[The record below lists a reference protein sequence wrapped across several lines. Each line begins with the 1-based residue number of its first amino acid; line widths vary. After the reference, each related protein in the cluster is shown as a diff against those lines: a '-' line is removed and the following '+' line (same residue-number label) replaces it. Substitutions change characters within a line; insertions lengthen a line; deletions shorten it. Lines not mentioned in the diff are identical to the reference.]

1 MKRGDTVNKILIIE
15 DEPSVLEA
23 ISAYLKKEG
32 YEVYTAERGY
42 KGLEYFKEVSF
53 DLIILDLMLPDI
65 SGEEIC
71 KIIRKES
78 NAYIFMLTAKSSL
91 EERIKGLDLGADEYL
106 VKPFS
111 PREIVARVNALFRRI
126 KDTKDT
132 QNIASFN
139 NGELVIDRDKREVI
153 LQGEEIPFTPN
164 EFDILNLLSTN
175 PGIVLSRE
183 ILIDRVLGSDF
194 EGVDRTIDVHIKN
207 IRKKIESDTKNPQYI
222 VTVFKL
228 GYKFG
233 GGQ

>member
-1 MKRGDTVNKILIIE
+1 MNKILIIE

-23 ISAYLKKEG
+23 ISAYLRKEG
-32 YEVYTAERGY
+32 YELYTAERGY
-42 KGLEYFKEVSF
+42 KGLEYTEDIAF

-71 KIIRKES
+71 KRIRAKS
-78 NAYIFMLTAKSSL
+78 NTYIFMLTAKSSL
-91 EERIKGLDLGADEYL
+91 EERIRGLDLGADEYL

-126 KDTKDT
+126 KDIPENK
-132 QNIASFN
+132 NVVAFN
-139 NGELVIDRDKREVI
+139 GGELVIDHDKREVR
-153 LQGEEIPFTPN
+153 LRGDEVALTPI
-164 EFDILNLLSTN
+164 EFDILTLLSEN

-183 ILIDRVLGSDF
+183 TLIDRVLGPDF

-207 IRKKIESDTKNPQYI
+207 IRKKIELDTKNPSYI
-222 VTVFKL
+222 ITVFKL

>member
-1 MKRGDTVNKILIIE
+1 MNKILIIE

-23 ISAYLKKEG
+23 ISAYLRKEG

-42 KGLEYFKEVSF
+42 KGLEYTENIAF

-71 KIIRKES
+71 KRIRAKS
-78 NAYIFMLTAKSSL
+78 NTYIFMLTAKSSL
-91 EERIKGLDLGADEYL
+91 EERIRGLDLGADEYL

-126 KDTKDT
+126 KDIPENKNVVT
-132 QNIASFN
+132 FN
-139 NGELVIDRDKREVI
+139 GGELVIDNDKREVR
-153 LQGEEIPFTPN
+153 LRGDEIALTPI
-164 EFDILNLLSTN
+164 EFDILTLLSEN

-183 ILIDRVLGSDF
+183 TLIDRVLGPDF

-207 IRKKIESDTKNPQYI
+207 IRKKIELDTKNPSYI
-222 VTVFKL
+222 ITVFKL

>member
-1 MKRGDTVNKILIIE
+1 LNKILIIE

-23 ISAYLKKEG
+23 ISAYLRKEG

-42 KGLEYFKEVSF
+42 KGLEYTEDIAF

-71 KIIRKES
+71 KRIRAKS
-78 NAYIFMLTAKSSL
+78 NTYIFILTAKSSF
-91 EERIKGLDLGADEYL
+91 EERRRGLDLGADEYL

-126 KDTKDT
+126 KDIPENKNVVT
-132 QNIASFN
+132 FN
-139 NGELVIDRDKREVI
+139 GGELVIDNDKREVR
-153 LQGEEIPFTPN
+153 LRGDEIALTPI
-164 EFDILNLLSTN
+164 EFDILTLLSEN

-183 ILIDRVLGSDF
+183 TLIDRVLGPDF

-207 IRKKIESDTKNPQYI
+207 IRKKIELDTKNPSYI
-222 VTVFKL
+222 ITVFKL

>member
-1 MKRGDTVNKILIIE
+1 MNKILIIE

-23 ISAYLKKEG
+23 ISAYLRKEG

-42 KGLEYFKEVSF
+42 KGLEYAETIPF
-53 DLIILDLMLPDI
+53 DLVILDLMLPDI

-71 KIIRKES
+71 KRIRAKS
-78 NAYIFMLTAKSSL
+78 STYIFMLTAKSSL
-91 EERIKGLDLGADEYL
+91 EERIRGLDLGADEYL

-126 KDTKDT
+126 KDIPENK
-132 QNIASFN
+132 NIVSFN
-139 NGELVIDRDKREVI
+139 GGELIIDHDKREVR
-153 LQGEEIPFTPN
+153 LKGSEIALTPI
-164 EFDILNLLSTN
+164 EFDILNILSSN

-183 ILIDRVLGSDF
+183 TLIDRVLGPDF

-207 IRKKIESDTKNPQYI
+207 IRKKIEEDTKNPSYI
-222 VTVFKL
+222 ITVFKL

>member
-1 MKRGDTVNKILIIE
+1 MNKILIIE

-23 ISAYLKKEG
+23 ISAYLRKEG

-42 KGLEYFKEVSF
+42 KGLEYTEDIAF

-71 KIIRKES
+71 KRIRAKS
-78 NAYIFMLTAKSSL
+78 NTYIFMLTAKSSL
-91 EERIKGLDLGADEYL
+91 EERIRGLDLGADEYL

-126 KDTKDT
+126 KDIPENK
-132 QNIASFN
+132 NVVAFN
-139 NGELVIDRDKREVI
+139 GGELVIDHDKREVR
-153 LQGEEIPFTPN
+153 LRGDEVALTPI
-164 EFDILNLLSTN
+164 EFDILTLLSEN

-183 ILIDRVLGSDF
+183 TLIDRVPGPDF

-207 IRKKIESDTKNPQYI
+207 IRKKIELDTKNPSYI
-222 VTVFKL
+222 ITVFKL

>member
-1 MKRGDTVNKILIIE
+1 MNKILIIE

-23 ISAYLKKEG
+23 ISAYLRKEG

-42 KGLEYFKEVSF
+42 KGLEYTEDIAF

-71 KIIRKES
+71 KRIRAKS
-78 NAYIFMLTAKSSL
+78 NTYIFMLTAKSSL
-91 EERIKGLDLGADEYL
+91 EERIRGLDLGADEYL

-126 KDTKDT
+126 KDIPENK
-132 QNIASFN
+132 NVVAFN
-139 NGELVIDRDKREVI
+139 GGELVIDHDKREVR
-153 LQGEEIPFTPN
+153 LRGDEVALTPI
-164 EFDILNLLSTN
+164 EFDILTLLSEN

-183 ILIDRVLGSDF
+183 TLIDRVLGPDF

-207 IRKKIESDTKNPQYI
+207 IRKKIELDTKNPSYI
-222 VTVFKL
+222 ITVFKL

>member
-1 MKRGDTVNKILIIE
+1 MIQINKILIIE

-23 ISAYLKKEG
+23 ISAYLRKEG

-42 KGLEYFKEVSF
+42 KGLEYVSEISF

-71 KIIRKES
+71 KRIRAKS
-78 NAYIFMLTAKSSL
+78 NTYIFMLTAKSSL

-126 KDTKDT
+126 KDVPENK
-132 QNIASFN
+132 NIVSFN
-139 NGELVIDRDKREVI
+139 NGELVIDHDKREVK
-153 LQGEEIPFTPN
+153 LKNVEIGLTPI
-164 EFDILNLLSTN
+164 EFDILTILSAN

-183 ILIDRVLGSDF
+183 TLIDRVLGPDF

-207 IRKKIESDTKNPQYI
+207 IRKKIEDDTKNPSYI
-222 VTVFKL
+222 ITVFKL

>member
-1 MKRGDTVNKILIIE
+1 MNKILIIE

-23 ISAYLKKEG
+23 ISAYLRKEG

-42 KGLEYFKEVSF
+42 KGLEYTEEIAF

-71 KIIRKES
+71 KRIRSKS
-78 NAYIFMLTAKSSL
+78 NTYIFMLTAKSSL
-91 EERIKGLDLGADEYL
+91 EERIRGLDLGADEYL

-126 KDTKDT
+126 KEVPENKNVVT
-132 QNIASFN
+132 FN
-139 NGELVIDRDKREVI
+139 NGELVIDHNKREVR
-153 LQGEEIPFTPN
+153 LRGEEVSLTPI
-164 EFDILNLLSTN
+164 EFDILTLLSEN

-183 ILIDRVLGSDF
+183 TLIDRVLGPDF
-194 EGVDRTIDVHIKN
+194 DGVDRTIDVHIKN
-207 IRKKIESDTKNPQYI
+207 IRKKIEEDTKNPSYI
-222 VTVFKL
+222 ITVFKL

>member
-1 MKRGDTVNKILIIE
+1 M
-15 DEPSVLEA
+15 LEA
-23 ISAYLKKEG
+23 ISAYLRKEG

-42 KGLEYFKEVSF
+42 KGLEYVSEISF

-71 KIIRKES
+71 KRIRAKS
-78 NAYIFMLTAKSSL
+78 NTYIFMLTAKSSL

-126 KDTKDT
+126 KDVPENK
-132 QNIASFN
+132 NIVSFN
-139 NGELVIDRDKREVI
+139 NGELVIDHDKREVK
-153 LQGEEIPFTPN
+153 LKNVEIGLTPI
-164 EFDILNLLSTN
+164 EFDILTILSAN

-183 ILIDRVLGSDF
+183 TLIDRVLGPDF

-207 IRKKIESDTKNPQYI
+207 IRKKIEDDTKNPSYI
-222 VTVFKL
+222 ITVFKL

>member
-153 LQGEEIPFTPN
+153 LQGEEIPFTPI

>member
-1 MKRGDTVNKILIIE
+1 LNKILIIE

-23 ISAYLKKEG
+23 ISAYLRKEG

-42 KGLEYFKEVSF
+42 KGLEYTEDIAF

-71 KIIRKES
+71 KRIRAKS
-78 NAYIFMLTAKSSL
+78 NTYIFMLTAKSSL
-91 EERIKGLDLGADEYL
+91 EERIRGLDLGADEYL

-126 KDTKDT
+126 KDIPENK
-132 QNIASFN
+132 NVVAFN
-139 NGELVIDRDKREVI
+139 GGELVIDHDKREVR
-153 LQGEEIPFTPN
+153 LRGDEVALTPI
-164 EFDILNLLSTN
+164 EFDILTLLSEN

-183 ILIDRVLGSDF
+183 TLIDRVLGPDF

-207 IRKKIESDTKNPQYI
+207 IRKKIELDTKNPSYI
-222 VTVFKL
+222 ITVFKL

>member
-1 MKRGDTVNKILIIE
+1 MNKILIIE

-23 ISAYLKKEG
+23 ISAYLRKEG

-42 KGLEYFKEVSF
+42 KGLEYTEDIAF

-71 KIIRKES
+71 KRIRAKS
-78 NAYIFMLTAKSSL
+78 NTYIFMLTAKSSL
-91 EERIKGLDLGADEYL
+91 EERIRGLDLGADEYL

-126 KDTKDT
+126 KDIPENKKVVT
-132 QNIASFN
+132 FN
-139 NGELVIDRDKREVI
+139 GGELVIDNDKREVR
-153 LQGEEIPFTPN
+153 LRGDEIALTPI
-164 EFDILNLLSTN
+164 EFDILTLLSEN

-183 ILIDRVLGSDF
+183 TLIDRVLGPDF

-207 IRKKIESDTKNPQYI
+207 IRKKIELDTKNPSYI
-222 VTVFKL
+222 ITVFKL

>member
-1 MKRGDTVNKILIIE
+1 MILINKILIIE

-23 ISAYLKKEG
+23 ISAYLRKEG

-42 KGLEYFKEVSF
+42 KGLEYVSEISF

-71 KIIRKES
+71 KRIRSKS
-78 NAYIFMLTAKSSL
+78 NTYIFMLTAKSSL

-126 KDTKDT
+126 KDVPENK
-132 QNIASFN
+132 NIVSFN
-139 NGELVIDRDKREVI
+139 NGDLVIDHDKREVK
-153 LQGEEIPFTPN
+153 LKNEEVSLTPI
-164 EFDILNLLSTN
+164 EFDILTILSAN

-183 ILIDRVLGSDF
+183 TLIDRVLGPDF

-207 IRKKIESDTKNPQYI
+207 IRKKIEDDTKNPSYI
-222 VTVFKL
+222 ITVFKL

>member
-1 MKRGDTVNKILIIE
+1 MRRDIMNKILIIE

-23 ISAYLKKEG
+23 ISAYLVKEG
-32 YEVYTAERGY
+32 YEVYAAERGY
-42 KGLEYFKEVSF
+42 KGLEYFDQIDF
-53 DLIILDLMLPDI
+53 DLVILDLMLPDI

-71 KIIRKES
+71 KLIRAKS
-78 NAYIFMLTAKSSL
+78 SAYIFMLTAKSSL
-91 EERIKGLDLGADEYL
+91 EDRIKGLDLGADEYL

-126 KDTKDT
+126 KDVKETK
-132 QNIASFN
+132 NIVSFN
-139 NGELVIDRDKREVI
+139 QGELVIDHDKREVI
-153 LQGEEIPFTPN
+153 LKKEEIALTPI
-164 EFDILNLLSTN
+164 EFDILSILSAN

-183 ILIDRVLGSDF
+183 TLIDRVLGPDF

-207 IRKKIESDTKNPQYI
+207 IRKKIESDTKNPTYI

-233 GGQ
+233 GGA

>member
-1 MKRGDTVNKILIIE
+1 MNKILIIE

-23 ISAYLKKEG
+23 ISAYLRKEG

-42 KGLEYFKEVSF
+42 KGLEYTEDIAF

-71 KIIRKES
+71 KRIRAKS
-78 NAYIFMLTAKSSL
+78 NTYIFMLTAKSSL
-91 EERIKGLDLGADEYL
+91 EERIRGLDLGADEYL

-126 KDTKDT
+126 KDIPENKNVVT
-132 QNIASFN
+132 FN
-139 NGELVIDRDKREVI
+139 GGELVIDNDKREVR
-153 LQGEEIPFTPN
+153 LRGDEIALTPI
-164 EFDILNLLSTN
+164 EFDILTLLSEN

-183 ILIDRVLGSDF
+183 TLIDRVLGPDF

-207 IRKKIESDTKNPQYI
+207 IRKKIELDTKNPSYI
-222 VTVFKL
+222 ITVFKL

>member
-1 MKRGDTVNKILIIE
+1 MIHINKILIIE
-15 DEPSVLEA
+15 DEPTVLEA
-23 ISAYLKKEG
+23 ISAYLRKEG

-42 KGLEYFKEVSF
+42 KGLEYVSEISF

-71 KIIRKES
+71 KRIRSKS
-78 NAYIFMLTAKSSL
+78 NTYIFMLTAKSSL

-126 KDTKDT
+126 KDVPENK
-132 QNIASFN
+132 NIVSFN
-139 NGELVIDRDKREVI
+139 NGELVIDHDKREVK
-153 LQGEEIPFTPN
+153 LKNVEIGLTPI
-164 EFDILNLLSTN
+164 EFDILTILSAN

-183 ILIDRVLGSDF
+183 TLIDRVLGPDF

-207 IRKKIESDTKNPQYI
+207 IRKKIEDDTKNPSYI
-222 VTVFKL
+222 ITVFKL

>member
-1 MKRGDTVNKILIIE
+1 M
-15 DEPSVLEA
+15 LEA
-23 ISAYLKKEG
+23 VSAYLRKEG

-42 KGLEYFKEVSF
+42 KGLEYVSEISF

-71 KIIRKES
+71 KRIRAKS
-78 NAYIFMLTAKSSL
+78 NTYIFMLTAKSSL

-126 KDTKDT
+126 KDVPENK
-132 QNIASFN
+132 NIVSFN
-139 NGELVIDRDKREVI
+139 NGELIIDHDKREVK
-153 LQGEEIPFTPN
+153 LKNVEIGLTPI
-164 EFDILNLLSTN
+164 EFDILTILSAN

-183 ILIDRVLGSDF
+183 TLIDRVLGPDF

-207 IRKKIESDTKNPQYI
+207 IRKKIEDDTKNPSYI
-222 VTVFKL
+222 ITVFKL

>member
-1 MKRGDTVNKILIIE
+1 M
-15 DEPSVLEA
+15 LEA
-23 ISAYLKKEG
+23 ISAYLRKEG

-42 KGLEYFKEVSF
+42 KGLEYVSEISF

-71 KIIRKES
+71 KRIRAKS
-78 NAYIFMLTAKSSL
+78 NTYIFMLTAKSSL

-126 KDTKDT
+126 KDVPENK
-132 QNIASFN
+132 NIVSFN
-139 NGELVIDRDKREVI
+139 NGELVIDHDKREVK
-153 LQGEEIPFTPN
+153 LKNEEIGLTPI
-164 EFDILNLLSTN
+164 EFDILTILSAN

-183 ILIDRVLGSDF
+183 TLIDRVLGPDF

-207 IRKKIESDTKNPQYI
+207 IRKKIEDDTKNPSYI
-222 VTVFKL
+222 ITVFKL

>member
-1 MKRGDTVNKILIIE
+1 MNKILIIE

-23 ISAYLKKEG
+23 ISAYLRKEG

-42 KGLEYFKEVSF
+42 KGLECTEDIAF

-71 KIIRKES
+71 KRIRAKS
-78 NAYIFMLTAKSSL
+78 NTYIFMLTAKSSL
-91 EERIKGLDLGADEYL
+91 EERIRGLDLGADEYL

-126 KDTKDT
+126 KDIPENK
-132 QNIASFN
+132 NVVAFN
-139 NGELVIDRDKREVI
+139 GGELVIDHDKREVR
-153 LQGEEIPFTPN
+153 LRGDEVALTPI
-164 EFDILNLLSTN
+164 EFDILTLLSEN

-183 ILIDRVLGSDF
+183 TLIDRVLGPDF

-207 IRKKIESDTKNPQYI
+207 IRKKIELDTKNPSYI
-222 VTVFKL
+222 ITVFKL

>member
-1 MKRGDTVNKILIIE
+1 LNKILIIE

-23 ISAYLKKEG
+23 ISAYLRKEG

-42 KGLEYFKEVSF
+42 KGLEYTEDIAF

-71 KIIRKES
+71 KRIRAKS
-78 NAYIFMLTAKSSL
+78 NTYIFMLTAKSSL
-91 EERIKGLDLGADEYL
+91 EERIRGLDLGADEYL

-126 KDTKDT
+126 KDIPENKNVVT
-132 QNIASFN
+132 FN
-139 NGELVIDRDKREVI
+139 GGELVIDNDKREVR
-153 LQGEEIPFTPN
+153 LRGDEIALTPI
-164 EFDILNLLSTN
+164 EFDILTLLSEN

-183 ILIDRVLGSDF
+183 TLIDRVLGPDF

-207 IRKKIESDTKNPQYI
+207 IRKKIELDTKNPSYI
-222 VTVFKL
+222 ITVFKL

>member
-1 MKRGDTVNKILIIE
+1 VNKILLIE

-23 ISAYLKKEG
+23 ISAYLRKEG

-42 KGLEYFKEVSF
+42 KGLEYFKNIKF

-71 KIIRKES
+71 KIIRKDS
-78 NAYIFMLTAKSSL
+78 SAYIFMLTAKSSL

-126 KDTKDT
+126 KDSKDN

-139 NGELVIDRDKREVI
+139 SGELIIDREKREVI
-153 LQGEEIPFTPN
+153 LSGEEIPFTPI
-164 EFDILNLLSTN
+164 EFDILNILSAN

-183 ILIDRVLGSDF
+183 TLIDRVLGSDF

-207 IRKKIESDTKNPQYI
+207 IRKKIEDDTKNPLYI
-222 VTVFKL
+222 MTVFKL

>member
-1 MKRGDTVNKILIIE
+1 MNKILLIE

-23 ISAYLKKEG
+23 ISAYLRKEG

-42 KGLEYFKEVSF
+42 KGLEYFKNIKF

-71 KIIRKES
+71 KIIRKDS
-78 NAYIFMLTAKSSL
+78 SAYIFMLTAKSSL

-126 KDTKDT
+126 KDSKDN

-139 NGELVIDRDKREVI
+139 SGELIIDREKREVI
-153 LQGEEIPFTPN
+153 LSGEEIPFTPI
-164 EFDILNLLSTN
+164 EFDILNILSAN

-183 ILIDRVLGSDF
+183 TLIDRVLGSDF

-207 IRKKIESDTKNPQYI
+207 IRKKIEDDTKNPLYI
-222 VTVFKL
+222 MTVFKL

>member
-1 MKRGDTVNKILIIE
+1 MNKILIIE

-23 ISAYLKKEG
+23 ISAYLRKEG

-42 KGLEYFKEVSF
+42 KGLEYFKNIKF

-71 KIIRKES
+71 KIIRKDS
-78 NAYIFMLTAKSSL
+78 SAYIFMLTAKSSL

-126 KDTKDT
+126 KDSKDN

-139 NGELVIDRDKREVI
+139 SGELIIDREKREVI
-153 LQGEEIPFTPN
+153 LSGEEIPFTPI
-164 EFDILNLLSTN
+164 EFDILNILSAN

-183 ILIDRVLGSDF
+183 TLIDRVLGSDF

-207 IRKKIESDTKNPQYI
+207 IRKKIEDDTKNPLYI
-222 VTVFKL
+222 MTVFKL